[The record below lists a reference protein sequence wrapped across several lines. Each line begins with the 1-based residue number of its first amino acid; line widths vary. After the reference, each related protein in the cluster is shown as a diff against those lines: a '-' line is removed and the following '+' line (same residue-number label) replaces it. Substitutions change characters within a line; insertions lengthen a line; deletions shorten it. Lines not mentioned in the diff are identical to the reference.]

1 MVHEE
6 FSEFGCFE
14 RTHIS
19 FGRMLNVSSCRRGL
33 SLLSTMPFSSL
44 KSTSNRPT
52 SGLNESDVRER
63 PHFVSDKKR
72 SDALVLFEHG
82 LGYSKVAEI
91 LEINMNTVHE
101 WAKLYLAGR
110 FKKQIPQKQFRY
122 EQEFKDQ
129 CIRMRLDGASWNQIS
144 RTMNVSPTT
153 VRRWI
158 EEAQKSTSSSSNVF
172 EGADKE

>member
-1 MVHEE
+1 
-6 FSEFGCFE
+6 
-14 RTHIS
+14 
-19 FGRMLNVSSCRRGL
+19 MLNVSSCRRGL

-144 RTMNVSPTT
+144 PDHERVANDSPP
-153 VRRWI
+153 VDRGSP
-158 EEAQKSTSSSSNVF
+158 EEHFEHSNVF

>member
-1 MVHEE
+1 MIKAL
-6 FSEFGCFE
+6 
-14 RTHIS
+14 T
-19 FGRMLNVSSCRRGL
+19 CRRGF

-44 KSTSNRPT
+44 RPSPNRPT

-63 PHFVSDKKR
+63 PNFVSDKKR
-72 SDALVLFEHG
+72 RDALVLFEHG

-91 LEINMNTVHE
+91 LEINVNTVRD
-101 WAKLYLAGR
+101 WAKLYLAGK
-110 FKKQIPQKQFRY
+110 FKEQIPQKQFRY
-122 EQEFKDQ
+122 KQEFKDQ
-129 CIRMRLDGASWNQIS
+129 CIRMRLDGASWDQIS

-158 EEAQKSTSSSSNVF
+158 EETQKSTSSSSNAS

>member
-1 MVHEE
+1 
-6 FSEFGCFE
+6 
-14 RTHIS
+14 
-19 FGRMLNVSSCRRGL
+19 MLNVSSCRRGL

-144 RTMNVSPTT
+144 RTMNVSPRQSAGGSRKP
-153 VRRWI
+153 RR
-158 EEAQKSTSSSSNVF
+158 ALRAAPTSLKARTRSEPWLRALRSPDSMRSSRTRT
-172 EGADKE
+172 